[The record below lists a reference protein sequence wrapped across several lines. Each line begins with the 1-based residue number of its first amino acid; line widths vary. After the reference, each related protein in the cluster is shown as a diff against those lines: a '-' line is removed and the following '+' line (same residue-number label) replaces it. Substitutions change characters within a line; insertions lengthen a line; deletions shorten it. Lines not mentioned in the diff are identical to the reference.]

1 MRFVT
6 AMTSEHWQRIEA
18 LYHSAL
24 EVSGAERTAL
34 LEQAEPDIRRAV
46 EAMLAQEDSG
56 EVVLDRPA
64 WELDNNGAPSRNLAP
79 GTQLGPYRLDAKIG
93 AGGMGEVYRATDTRL
108 NRDVAIKVST
118 HQFNERF
125 EREAKAIA
133 SLNHLHICQIY
144 DVGPNYLVMEYV
156 EGAPL
161 KGPLPQGQALRY
173 AVQIATALEAAHAK
187 GIVHRDLKPANIL
200 ITSTGVVK
208 LLDFGVAKRSGSEP
222 ADHLTQYDRTHGTDI
237 THAGMVLGTPAYM
250 SPEQAEGKPTDPR
263 SDIFSFGAVLY
274 E

>member
-1 MRFVT
+1 
-6 AMTSEHWQRIEA
+6 
-18 LYHSAL
+18 
-24 EVSGAERTAL
+24 
-34 LEQAEPDIRRAV
+34 
-46 EAMLAQEDSG
+46 AQEDSG

-64 WELDNNGAPSRNLAP
+64 WELENSSQAESIDSNGAPSRNLAP

-93 AGGMGEVYRATDTRL
+93 VGGMGEVYRATDTRL

-161 KGPLPQGQALRY
+161 KGPLPQEQALRY

-187 GIVHRDLKPANIL
+187 GIVHCDLKPANIL
-200 ITSTGVVK
+200 TTSTGVVK
-208 LLDFGVAKRSGSEP
+208 LLDFAVAKRSGSEP
-222 ADHLTQYDRTHGTDI
+222 ADHETQYKP
-237 THAGMVLGTPAYM
+237 AGVVFGPPAYM
-250 SPEQAEGKPTDPR
+250 SPEQAEGKPTDAR

-274 E
+274 EMLCGRRAFSGGAVHKDPDVPGVPPALEAIVRR